1 MTTLSPTKARSNF
14 TAWLKKAASGE
25 EIGIRYG
32 GKVYVLHPVEEADT
46 TYAEKEYGVT
56 KTELKRFAKRLHAKT
71 QKDIKAGKFREYH
84 GDIEAML
91 KD

>member
-1 MTTLSPTKARSNF
+1 MTTLSIIQARRNL
-14 TAWLKKAASGE
+14 TGWLKKAASGE

-32 GKVYVLHPVEEADT
+32 GKVFVLHPIEEEDT
-46 TYAEKEYGVT
+46 SYAEKEYGVT
-56 KTELKRFAKRLHAKT
+56 KTELKRFAERMDAKI
-71 QKDIKAGKFREYH
+71 KKNIKAGNFREYH